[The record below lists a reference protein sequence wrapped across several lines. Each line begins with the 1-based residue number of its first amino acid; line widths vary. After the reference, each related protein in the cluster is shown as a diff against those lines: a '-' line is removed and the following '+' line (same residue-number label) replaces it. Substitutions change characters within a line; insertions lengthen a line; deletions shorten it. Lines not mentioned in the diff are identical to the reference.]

1 MSLPRPAGQG
11 TKAGLSRAELERLA
25 ASQIDPIIVFWV
37 EGPDRFRHCY
47 VDPRAAEVTG
57 RTPEECQGTLVEDLF
72 PPDVV
77 ERFRVNAI
85 EAIATRQTVRYEA
98 STNVPGVPR
107 TVETTIWPVLD
118 DDDRCVQLVAS
129 LRDVTSRV
137 ANAAERDASERRL
150 RKLMEH
156 APDVVW
162 LIGAD
167 GTVLYATAAVER
179 LLGYRVDEIIGQSSF
194 VMVDEADIPA
204 MTEFF
209 GGVLALP
216 PGSPLTM
223 ELKTVRR
230 DRQYRWTECT
240 VTNMLEDP
248 DIGAIVVNAHDITAR
263 KEVEEQ
269 LAHQALHDAL
279 TGLPNR
285 MLIPDQIALVLSRPM
300 DEEHLAAVLFIDLD
314 SFKLVNDT
322 LGHDVGDR
330 VIRETAQRLE
340 QVLANTGWIARFG
353 GDEFIVVPT
362 KPAPIERHFALAQ
375 NLCKA
380 LEPPFQLGGSP
391 VYITA
396 SIGIATTSRSEGIDP
411 STLLRNA
418 DMAMYEAKRRRSGN
432 IQLFDSSLQHIAEQR
447 LETMSSLRSAIEEDR
462 LVIHYQPVFGTA
474 SQRPV
479 GVEALLRWNHP
490 TRGLVGPGE
499 FIDVAEETGL
509 IVPIGEWV
517 INRAC
522 QQLADWSRRGFPRLQ
537 ASVNVSPKQLLDPE
551 FVNKLRTAVAR
562 AGIDP
567 TSLVVEITENL
578 IMEDPATARAV
589 LEEVAEL
596 GIGCAIDDFG
606 MGYSSLAYLTRFPAT
621 ILKIDRT
628 FVAPLGEES
637 NNPLQYSDDTTLV
650 AAIVGMAHA
659 LGLVVVAEGVENEAQ
674 LIELRRLGCEYAQG
688 FHLARP
694 GPVAQIEALLQ
705 RAMSSA
711 I

>member
-1 MSLPRPAGQG
+1 
-11 TKAGLSRAELERLA
+11 
-25 ASQIDPIIVFWV
+25 
-37 EGPDRFRHCY
+37 
-47 VDPRAAEVTG
+47 
-57 RTPEECQGTLVEDLF
+57 
-72 PPDVV
+72 
-77 ERFRVNAI
+77 
-85 EAIATRQTVRYEA
+85 
-98 STNVPGVPR
+98 
-107 TVETTIWPVLD
+107 
-118 DDDRCVQLVAS
+118 
-129 LRDVTSRV
+129 
-137 ANAAERDASERRL
+137 
-150 RKLMEH
+150 
-156 APDVVW
+156 
-162 LIGAD
+162 
-167 GTVLYATAAVER
+167 
-179 LLGYRVDEIIGQSSF
+179 
-194 VMVDEADIPA
+194 
-204 MTEFF
+204 
-209 GGVLALP
+209 
-216 PGSPLTM
+216 
-223 ELKTVRR
+223 
-230 DRQYRWTECT
+230 
-240 VTNMLEDP
+240 
-248 DIGAIVVNAHDITAR
+248 
-263 KEVEEQ
+263 
-269 LAHQALHDAL
+269 
-279 TGLPNR
+279 
-285 MLIPDQIALVLSRPM
+285 
-300 DEEHLAAVLFIDLD
+300 
-314 SFKLVNDT
+314 
-322 LGHDVGDR
+322 
-330 VIRETAQRLE
+330 
-340 QVLANTGWIARFG
+340 
-353 GDEFIVVPT
+353 
-362 KPAPIERHFALAQ
+362 
-375 NLCKA
+375 
-380 LEPPFQLGGSP
+380 
-391 VYITA
+391 
-396 SIGIATTSRSEGIDP
+396 
-411 STLLRNA
+411 
-418 DMAMYEAKRRRSGN
+418 
-432 IQLFDSSLQHIAEQR
+432 
-447 LETMSSLRSAIEEDR
+447 MSSLRSAIEEDR